1 MLFARFLKKTD
12 QLLNICKQ
20 PTLKQLDFGLTEP
33 VFLLIYT
40 ICSLRAFC
48 SSKSLPHGLSP
59 TLTAQ
64 GKVRGVI
71 KKHTTIEVSSLFFF
85 FSSETNFHSFLSSTL
100 ISMTLVLVLLSFCQ
114 IPIKMADGFRGYHMK
129 DKYQRWT
136 NTLATQSLFL

>member
-129 DKYQRWT
+129 DKYKRWT
-136 NTLATQSLFL
+136 KTLATQSLFL